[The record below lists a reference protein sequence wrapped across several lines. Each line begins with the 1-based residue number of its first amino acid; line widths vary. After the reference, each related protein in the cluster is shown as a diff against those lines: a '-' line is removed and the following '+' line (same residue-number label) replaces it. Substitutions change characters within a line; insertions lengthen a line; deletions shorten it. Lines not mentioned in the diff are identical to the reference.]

1 MSYNQ
6 PGPYG
11 PQPPTPSFGPPS
23 TVAVASG
30 APTGARVRN
39 TVLAVAF
46 TVVVGA
52 VGATGYVWGRGA
64 SGPASAAAVS
74 YRVKTPPSIMGG
86 AFVGDAN
93 VGVRITNGDIKGCLA
108 DGIRNL
114 QAVSAS
120 YRSSNPDSE
129 QRVQFLGVWGTID
142 DPEQAIDRDFATA
155 ARTAADKTGNT
166 FVGAP
171 QRVFPI
177 GLGDAV
183 MKCQIYKPTS
193 PSHSDADSTTPL
205 CIWADHDTLGEV
217 TRFDLAT
224 GATHL
229 TLDQDADTAARVR
242 VDTRVRAL

>member
-1 MSYNQ
+1 MSYYQ
-6 PGPYG
+6 PGPYS
-11 PQPPTPSFGPPS
+11 PQPPTAHFGPPPS
-23 TVAVASG
+23 AAVAP
-30 APTGARVRN
+30 APTGTRVRN

-64 SGPASAAAVS
+64 GGPASAAAVP

-93 VGVRITNGDIKGCLA
+93 VGVRITNGDIKGYLA
-108 DGIRNL
+108 DGIRNP

-120 YRSSNPDSE
+120 YTSSNPDSE
-129 QRVQFLGVWGTID
+129 QMVQFLGVWGTID
-142 DPEQAIDRDFATA
+142 DPEQAIDRDFTAA
-155 ARTAADKTGNT
+155 ARTAAADKTGNT
-166 FVGAP
+166 FVGVP
-171 QRVFPI
+171 QRVFPT

-193 PSHSDADSTTPL
+193 PSRSDAGSTTPL

-229 TLDQDADTAARVR
+229 TLDQDADTAAKVR
-242 VDTRVRAL
+242 ADTRVRAR